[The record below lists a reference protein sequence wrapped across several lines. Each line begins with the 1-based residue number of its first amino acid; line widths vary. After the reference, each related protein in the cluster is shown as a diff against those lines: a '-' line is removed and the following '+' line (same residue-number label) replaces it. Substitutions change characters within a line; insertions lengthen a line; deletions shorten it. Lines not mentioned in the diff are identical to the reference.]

1 MQTPQ
6 NLSGLQ
12 VLGDLS
18 CFVVQSVRYVH
29 TDACIRMSAKLP
41 LINLNKPISSTL
53 VFDLKLALRR
63 FGAFRLAVA
72 PETTQ
77 DCPDV
82 VIENA
87 G

>member
-1 MQTPQ
+1 
-6 NLSGLQ
+6 
-12 VLGDLS
+12 
-18 CFVVQSVRYVH
+18 
-29 TDACIRMSAKLP
+29 MSAKLP

-87 G
+87 S